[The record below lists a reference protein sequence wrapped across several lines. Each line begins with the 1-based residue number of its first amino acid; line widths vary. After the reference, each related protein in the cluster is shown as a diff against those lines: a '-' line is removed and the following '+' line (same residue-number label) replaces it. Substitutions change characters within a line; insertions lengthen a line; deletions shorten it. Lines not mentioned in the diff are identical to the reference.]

1 MRAGLTPATTG
12 RNLRGKERKNSERS
26 GIRARQTSRF
36 FCARALLRREGDGY
50 NTRKGKKSRR
60 LRSVFSLPASQ
71 RVRLKTSPLGFNN
84 LTQERFMARTTT
96 AAKAAKPRAAKQAAP
111 TTNVIPFPADARERR
126 RRRSRIGD
134 DQRRAAF
141 ALAKDMGFTMVPPAA
156 KDVMQYL
163 LMLNEDSRDTL
174 LVLAKSLYA
183 NKDNRW
189 PMYR

>member
-12 RNLRGKERKNSERS
+12 RNLRRKEPEISERS
-26 GIRARQTSRF
+26 GIRTRQICGFFVPVRF
-36 FCARALLRREGDGY
+36 LRREGDGY
-50 NTRKGKKSRR
+50 KTRKGKKSRR
-60 LRSVFSLPASQ
+60 LRSVLNLPAS
-71 RVRLKTSPLGFNN
+71 RRARLRTSPLGFIN
-84 LTQERFMARTTT
+84 LTQERFMARATT

-163 LMLNEDSRDTL
+163 LMLNEDSRDTVL
-174 LVLAKSLYA
+174 ILAKSLYA
-183 NKDNRW
+183 NKANHW
-189 PMYR
+189 FK

>member
-1 MRAGLTPATTG
+1 M
-12 RNLRGKERKNSERS
+12 
-26 GIRARQTSRF
+26 
-36 FCARALLRREGDGY
+36 ARA
-50 NTRKGKKSRR
+50 
-60 LRSVFSLPASQ
+60 
-71 RVRLKTSPLGFNN
+71 
-84 LTQERFMARTTT
+84 TT

-126 RRRSRIGD
+126 RRHSRLRD
-134 DQRRAAF
+134 TRYEAAF
-141 ALAKDMGFTMVPPAA
+141 ALAKKLGWTMVPPAA

>member
-60 LRSVFSLPASQ
+60 LRSVTTLPAS
-71 RVRLKTSPLGFNN
+71 RRTCVVTLPLGFIN
-84 LTQERFMARTTT
+84 LTQERFMARATT

-111 TTNVIPFPADARERR
+111 TTNVIPFPADARERARVR
-126 RRRSRIGD
+126 RRCH
-134 DQRRAAF
+134 DQLHRDVFARAAEKGWKF
-141 ALAKDMGFTMVPPAA
+141 VPPAA
-156 KDVMQYL
+156 ADVMQIHL
-163 LMLNEDSRDTL
+163 LLNQDARDTVL
-174 LVLAKSLYA
+174 TLAKALYA
-183 NKDNRW
+183 NKANHW
-189 PMYR
+189 FK

>member
-12 RNLRGKERKNSERS
+12 RNLRRKECSNSERS

-60 LRSVFSLPASQ
+60 LRSVLNLPASRRA
-71 RVRLKTSPLGFNN
+71 RVRTSPLGFIN

-96 AAKAAKPRAAKQAAP
+96 AAKAAKPRAAKPAAP
-111 TTNVIPFPADARERR
+111 SSNVVPFPADARERR
-126 RRRSRIGD
+126 RRRSRLGD

-141 ALAKDMGFTMVPPAA
+141 ALAKDMGWTMVPPAA
-156 KDVMQYL
+156 KDVMQYQL
-163 LMLNEDSRDTL
+163 LLNDASRDAL
-174 LVLAKSLYA
+174 LTLAKALYA
-183 NKDNRW
+183 NKANHW
-189 PMYR
+189 FQ